1 MKEKL
6 KTYNVIN
13 GKKGLIISEIDEN
26 SKELIKVNENKINYG
41 NNEVSGIE
49 ENKKKLIDL
58 INIRKT
64 IEICRNWNF
73 ERSHIKIRNTY

>member
-41 NNEVSGIE
+41 NNKVSGIE
-49 ENKKKLIDL
+49 
-58 INIRKT
+58 
-64 IEICRNWNF
+64 
-73 ERSHIKIRNTY
+73 